1 MTWIV
6 WQRVKCVMHTSLKN
20 EVVADFCPFAFRF
33 LYAIKYRTE
42 SVRMFLEWTKLLT
55 NVSQVVESVKKV
67 SRDQLVGELL
77 QIKVQA
83 SAAGCM
89 PING

>member
-42 SVRMFLEWTKLLT
+42 SVRMFLE
-55 NVSQVVESVKKV
+55 
-67 SRDQLVGELL
+67 
-77 QIKVQA
+77 
-83 SAAGCM
+83 
-89 PING
+89 